1 MPFRRHPRP
10 RHRRLA
16 PGTPTFADKAS
27 LQTAVTEYD
36 SNAAAATA
44 KYGAIAGWCVSGVT
58 DMSYLFYN
66 MGNFKRVIENVE
78 SKTQDEQMSNGLSN

>member
-44 KYGAIAGWCVSGVT
+44 KYGAIADWRVSAVT
-58 DMSYLFYN
+58 DMSQLFKN
-66 MGNFKRVIENVE
+66 
-78 SKTQDEQMSNGLSN
+78 LSNFNADISSWDAVTRETPMG